1 MVVTGVLGGD
11 GRRPSMHVDVGE
23 RGGSCISSSSSL
35 WVMVTLLSAAIV
47 LGDMGGED
55 GCCGTMD
62 DGGASLRRHCSEQ

>member
-23 RGGSCISSSSSL
+23 RGGSCISSSSL
-35 WVMVTLLSAAIV
+35 WAMVMLLLSAAIV

-55 GCCGTMD
+55 GCCRIMD
-62 DGGASLRRHCSEQ
+62 GASLRRHCSEQ